1 MPCETRK
8 RREASPAPGDE
19 GPVEGSKGGAN
30 PGDPEPDLPSSTSDG
45 PEVSEKMKRCLKR
58 IKSAIDYEPE
68 SQNAAED
75 EDSQLQVV
83 GNDEDEQVPVKRG
96 PLNASTASEDQ
107 RIVEAAASAT
117 PTPAGSMDLVGFRT
131 ESGSVTTECGLR
143 GYCRG
148 G

>member
-45 PEVSEKMKRCLKR
+45 PEVSDKMKRCLKR

-96 PLNASTASEDQ
+96 PLNASTASEDPEHMVAIAMMIGTQ
-107 RIVEAAASAT
+107 GGDESNDTQDCDTQV
-117 PTPAGSMDLVGFRT
+117 PAKI
-131 ESGSVTTECGLR
+131 
-143 GYCRG
+143 
-148 G
+148 